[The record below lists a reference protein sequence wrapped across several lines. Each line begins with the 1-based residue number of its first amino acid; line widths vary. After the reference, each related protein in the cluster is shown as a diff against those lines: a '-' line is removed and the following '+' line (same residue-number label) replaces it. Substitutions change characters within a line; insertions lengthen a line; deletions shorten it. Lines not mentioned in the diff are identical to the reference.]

1 MSLLLFHQGNV
12 PFILNEDMVIR
23 DLTIISKS
31 DGSFDFQTSEAETM
45 SLAEAIING
54 TVDAVRVIFDNQ
66 ALQPSEER
74 DKYGYFFP
82 PIYIN
87 TRDSQTVILGMVMFA
102 IPNKDGSQIIQQIN
116 IDGIEGMRSITTC
129 YPIDGFFWNVD

>member
-1 MSLLLFHQGNV
+1 MSLLLFHQGNM

-23 DLTIISKS
+23 YLTIISKS

-45 SLAEAIING
+45 ALADAIING

-66 ALQPSEER
+66 ALQPSGKR

-87 TRDSQTVILGMVMFA
+87 TRDSRTVILGMVMFA
-102 IPNKDGSQIIQQIN
+102 IPNKDSSQIIQQIN

>member
-1 MSLLLFHQGNV
+1 MSLLLFHQGNM

-45 SLAEAIING
+45 SLADAIING

-66 ALQPSEER
+66 ALQPSAER
-74 DKYGYFFP
+74 NKYGYFFP